1 MMDIMLFRRIG
12 TLFMLAALIGCHTS
26 TAPGNLDAP
35 VFGQRHETTFVVDA
49 SRAVNVHELAHIAKV
64 IRFYKELTP
73 HEIMV
78 IQAQLKREVDDLVA
92 VEMQSMR
99 PATEQQR
106 RVLEHRLREQ
116 LKAVK
121 QDAAATAKLN
131 AAHQA
136 ELLRLDREVELTARE
151 RVLARLGKDLALPML
166 TTDNRS
172 VVAFGKMEGE
182 QFQVT
187 TKAYEIDTAAAKLSP
202 GAKVTALNG
211 KPSTVIGQPK
221 LKLRAP

>member
-1 MMDIMLFRRIG
+1 MLFRRIG
-12 TLFMLAALIGCHTS
+12 TLLTLAALAGCHTS

-49 SRAVNVHELAHIAKV
+49 SRAMNVHELAHIARV
-64 IRFYKELTP
+64 IRFYKDLTP

-78 IQAQLKREVDDLVA
+78 IQSQLKREVDDLIQ
-92 VEMQSMR
+92 VEMQSMK
-99 PATEQQR
+99 PAAEQKKQA
-106 RVLEHRLREQ
+106 LEKTYREQ

-121 QDAAATAKLN
+121 QDAAKTGALIAV
-131 AAHQA
+131 HQA
-136 ELLRLDREVELTARE
+136 ELQRIDQDVQVTASE
-151 RVLARLGKDLALPML
+151 RVLARLGKDLALPVL

-187 TKAYEIDTAAAKLSP
+187 TKAYEIDVAASQLRS
-202 GAKVTALNG
+202 GTKVTALNG
-211 KPSTVIGQPK
+211 QPSTVIGQPK

>member
-1 MMDIMLFRRIG
+1 MLFRRSSF
-12 TLFMLAALIGCHTS
+12 LLVLVALASCQTS
-26 TAPGNLDAP
+26 TPPGSLDAP
-35 VFGQRHETTFVVDA
+35 VFGQRHETSFVIDA
-49 SRAVNVHELAHIAKV
+49 GRAMSVHELAHIAKV
-64 IRFYKELTP
+64 IRFYKDLTP

-78 IQAQLKREVDDLVA
+78 IQAQLKREVDDLVQ

-99 PATEQQR
+99 PAAEQKK
-106 RVLEHRLREQ
+106 RVLEQQHREQ
-116 LKAVK
+116 LKTVK
-121 QDAAATAKLN
+121 HN
-131 AAHQA
+131 AAQTAALIAVHQA
-136 ELLRLDREVELTARE
+136 ELLRIDHEVEMTARE

-187 TKAYEIDTAAAKLSP
+187 TKAYEIDTAAIQLSP
-202 GAKVTALNG
+202 DAKVNTLDG
-211 KPSTVIGQPK
+211 KPSTVVGQPK